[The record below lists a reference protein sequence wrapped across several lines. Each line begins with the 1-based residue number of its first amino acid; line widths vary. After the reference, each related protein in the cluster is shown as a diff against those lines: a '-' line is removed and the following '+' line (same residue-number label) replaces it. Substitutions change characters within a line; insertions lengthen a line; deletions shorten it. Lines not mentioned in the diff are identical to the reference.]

1 MNDEQNCEADGYE
14 LRVEAAPVWQKPR
27 EVKDAELDDSSAGIS
42 KLLVVDSAD
51 SVFIK
56 EDIDVLELL
65 ELMADGD
72 CVLLPGIKKLDTE
85 VEDSAIGI
93 VALSVVGSAE
103 SVCVI
108 EDDRAYSKLLDSKAD
123 AEAVFIGPEILLC
136 KVLEEATLRLS
147 EKLVEEDDRS
157 CARTSEEY
165 GSRVVDVSVQPR
177 SSLGDGEEGVG
188 NGSGMLE
195 LEIVAEEDG
204 AAETEFVSI
213 LREV

>member
-1 MNDEQNCEADGYE
+1 MKDEQNCEADGYE
-14 LRVEAAPVWQKPR
+14 LRVEAAPVWQRSR
-27 EVKDAELDDSSAGIS
+27 EVKDAELEDSSAGIV

-51 SVFIK
+51 SVVSK
-56 EDIDVLELL
+56 EDIDVLESL
-65 ELMADGD
+65 EIMADGD
-72 CVLLPGIKKLDTE
+72 RVLLLGMKKLDT
-85 VEDSAIGI
+85 VAEDSAIGI
-93 VALSVVGSAE
+93 VVLSVVGSAE

-108 EDDRAYSKLLDSKAD
+108 EVDRAYSELLDSKAD

-157 CARTSEEY
+157 CATTSEEY
-165 GSRVVDVSVQPR
+165 GSGVVDVSVQPR

>member
-1 MNDEQNCEADGYE
+1 
-14 LRVEAAPVWQKPR
+14 
-27 EVKDAELDDSSAGIS
+27 
-42 KLLVVDSAD
+42 
-51 SVFIK
+51 
-56 EDIDVLELL
+56 
-65 ELMADGD
+65 MADGD
-72 CVLLPGIKKLDTE
+72 CVLLLEIKKLDTE
-85 VEDSAIGI
+85 AEDSAIGI
-93 VALSVVGSAE
+93 VVLSVVGSAE

-108 EDDRAYSKLLDSKAD
+108 EVDRAYSKLLDSKAD
-123 AEAVFIGPEILLC
+123 VEAVSIGPEILLC

-157 CARTSEEY
+157 CATTSEEY
-165 GSRVVDVSVQPR
+165 GSGVVDVSVQPR

-213 LREV
+213 SREV

>member
-27 EVKDAELDDSSAGIS
+27 EVKDAELDGSSAGIV

-51 SVFIK
+51 SVIIK
-56 EDIDVLELL
+56 EDIDVLESL
-65 ELMADGD
+65 ELMADGN
-72 CVLLPGIKKLDTE
+72 CVLLLGMRKLDTDA
-85 VEDSAIGI
+85 EDSAIGM
-93 VALSVVGSAE
+93 VVLSVVESVE

-108 EDDRAYSKLLDSKAD
+108 AIDRAYSELLDSKAD

-136 KVLEEATLRLS
+136 KVLEEATLRVS

-157 CARTSEEY
+157 CATTSEEY
-165 GSRVVDVSVQPR
+165 GFGVVDVSVQPR
-177 SSLGDGEEGVG
+177 SSLGDGEEAVS

-195 LEIVAEEDG
+195 LEIVAEEDV
-204 AAETEFVSI
+204 AAGTESVSI
-213 LREV
+213 SREV